1 MQIVSLILIAPLTL
15 RSQREEWIRVV
26 TSLATIFLE
35 DADPAVRQST
45 LRTLARAYL
54 VLFNGRHV
62 GLSRFLDHIPYVQG
76 KRTVSIDPFHHTAL
90 DSANF
95 FRRLL
100 GTNILFADKEYNVV
114 YKPKRM
120 SEH

>member
-54 VLFNGRHV
+54 VLFNGLPPR
-62 GLSRFLDHIPYVQG
+62 RFIA
-76 KRTVSIDPFHHTAL
+76 VS
-90 DSANF
+90 
-95 FRRLL
+95 
-100 GTNILFADKEYNVV
+100 
-114 YKPKRM
+114 
-120 SEH
+120 